1 MNIFLTEI
9 CFDFQSRFFLE
20 VSRATF
26 KKVGKQITMKKNQ
39 LCESRFFLYFLHW
52 QCKFFFIFC
61 ISNANCFYFWHWK
74 CKLGINFLVNFS
86 RWFDKFFYF
95 LHWQCKFFFIFCIGK
110 ASFLNFLHW
119 QCKLGIN
126 FCVNFSRLFDE
137 FFLFF
142 ALAKQILNFFK
153 FSLTIKLGPN
163 LCWTFFHWKLNCKK
177 SKQICWFLN
186 MLIC

>member
-26 KKVGKQITMKKNQ
+26 KKVGKQINMKKNQ

-74 CKLGINFLVNFS
+74 CKLGIILHVNFS
-86 RWFDKFFYF
+86 HRFDEFFALAKQVFLIFASAMQVFFYF
-95 LHWQCKFFFIFCIGK
+95 LHWQCKFFFY
-110 ASFLNFLHW
+110 FLHW
-119 QCKLGIN
+119 QSK
-126 FCVNFSRLFDE
+126 
-137 FFLFF
+137 FFEFF
-142 ALAKQILNFFK
+142 ALAMQIGNK
-153 FSLTIKLGPN
+153 FSR
-163 LCWTFFHWKLNCKK
+163 
-177 SKQICWFLN
+177 
-186 MLIC
+186 

>member
-26 KKVGKQITMKKNQ
+26 KKVGKQINMKKNQ

-86 RWFDKFFYF
+86 RWFDKFFFYFLHQIKKICIANAKNKKVCIADKFCVNFSRRFDEYFLFFSLVKQVFLIFASAMQVFFYF
-95 LHWQCKFFFIFCIGK
+95 LHWQCKFFFY
-110 ASFLNFLHW
+110 FLHW
-119 QCKLGIN
+119 QSKFFEFFAWAMQIGN
-126 FCVNFSRLFDE
+126 KFSR
-137 FFLFF
+137 
-142 ALAKQILNFFK
+142 
-153 FSLTIKLGPN
+153 
-163 LCWTFFHWKLNCKK
+163 
-177 SKQICWFLN
+177 
-186 MLIC
+186 